1 MTRQRHIRAWGTGAH
16 PVFRMPV
23 WLSVPV
29 LTGILVLSAAV
40 VAAAQEPGMMD
51 AATLSYKRASFT
63 WMDRLHP
70 FAMRLFVLVSGIGFA
85 LAGIRWILS
94 KDEMDDVALQ
104 FVRRFGFLCAWFTIL
119 FSWELWIPA
128 FLDVFTAAGASAS
141 GRATLNPSEIVG
153 IGIDLQ
159 ASIGMSATDFFI
171 NPLSGATIQFAG
183 LLVLLAYVVAAVAVS
198 YTLIQS
204 YLILGAGVL
213 FLGFAGWES
222 TAQYTDNYL
231 NLLTYI
237 GIKLMVLFLLVGLGT
252 EVAGD
257 MLRVMAAMR
266 WTDMSPAGQ
275 ILFSSFLFA
284 SLVLGLPVM
293 FASRIT
299 QGQHFGLVNAV
310 RGKAS

>member
-1 MTRQRHIRAWGTGAH
+1 MTPQRHARSQGTGEH
-16 PVFRMPV
+16 PVPCGPV
-23 WLSVPV
+23 WLRV
-29 LTGILVLSAAV
+29 LVLAAV
-40 VAAAQEPGMMD
+40 LLVAAAGVAAAQQPGVMD

-70 FAMRLFVLVSGIGFA
+70 FAMRLFALVSGIGFA

-94 KDEMDDVALQ
+94 REELDDVALQ
-104 FVRRFGFLCAWFTIL
+104 FVRRFAFLSFWFTIM

-153 IGIDLQ
+153 IGSDLQ
-159 ASIGMSATDFFI
+159 SAIGLSAADFLI
-171 NPLSGATIQFAG
+171 NPLAGATIQFAG

-257 MLRVMAAMR
+257 MVRATAAMR
-266 WTDMSPAGQ
+266 WSDMSPAGQ

-299 QGQHFGLVNAV
+299 QGQQFGLVNAV
-310 RGKAS
+310 RAKAN